1 MYFILLKTMLK
12 ETFSLQRLFGRK
24 VQQSKVKVILMFT
37 LLIYAF
43 STTAFS
49 VGLLHYEL
57 ALTLTPSGSIDVL
70 WASVFSYM
78 TGVAFLLTFF
88 QAQGYLFQYKDFDV
102 LGPLPVKQ
110 KTITLVKV
118 TVMMIFIYLFSSFLV
133 IPIIIVYS
141 LFATLPI
148 LLWIFV
154 IFIVFLLPIP
164 MIFIASFVSLGIRKL
179 TQSWIQPQIIQTIF
193 TVLFMIGFVSFTYLQ
208 SFLVESGLLSSQFV
222 ETVSMW
228 YAPSQWFLDLITT
241 QDYLKGF
248 WIVMSHITLFIVFI
262 QVMSGLTLRTNQS
275 KHVMKFNAKEKIP
288 TKVSPL
294 IVTLM
299 KKEWAK
305 FIGTSIYFLNTGFGL
320 LMLIFAV
327 IASVIFKESISSF
340 LIEFQL
346 IGIEPFWLLYLFSGF
361 SVSTVYT
368 PAVSLSLEGK
378 NFALLKSLPIQS
390 SVLVGSKVAFNM
402 VLLTPVI
409 VLASIGFGYGFSLT
423 VLQILLMAVLL
434 ITLSLTMSLF
444 FMWVNL
450 WFPRFDFQTE
460 VEVVKQSIA
469 ALIAVFG
476 AILIVVISGLLV
488 FETLKDQSWLI
499 SASMMLLFNIFLIT
513 LLSMTLFTKGLK
525 VYQKLEH

>member
-24 VQQSKVKVILMFT
+24 VQQSKVKVILMFA

-57 ALTLTPSGSIDVL
+57 ALTLVPSGSIEVL

-148 LLWIFV
+148 LLWVFV
-154 IFIVFLLPIP
+154 IFTVLLLPIP
-164 MIFIASFVSLGIRKL
+164 MIFIASFVSLAIRTL
-179 TQSWIQPQIIQTIF
+179 TQRWIQPQIMQTIF

-208 SFLVESGLLSSQFV
+208 SFLVESGLLSRQLV
-222 ETVSMW
+222 ETFSMW
-228 YAPSQWFLDLITT
+228 YAPSQWFLALIAT
-241 QDYLKGF
+241 QDYLQGL
-248 WIVMSHITLFIVFI
+248 WIVLSHLTLFIVFI

-294 IVTLM
+294 MFTLI

-327 IASVIFKESISSF
+327 LASVVFKDNISGF
-340 LIEFQL
+340 LEEFQL
-346 IGIEPFWLLYLFSGF
+346 IGVEPFWLLYLFSGF

-378 NFALLKSLPIQS
+378 NFGLVKSLPIQP
-390 SVLVGSKVAFNM
+390 SVLIGSKIGFNM

-409 VLASIGFGYGFSLT
+409 VLTAIGFGYGFSLT
-423 VLQILLMAVLL
+423 VFQIFLLAALL
-434 ITLSLTMSLF
+434 LTLSLTMSLF

-469 ALIAVFG
+469 PLIAVFG
-476 AILIVVISGLLV
+476 AIFIVVITGFLV
-488 FETLKDQSWLI
+488 FETLKNQSELMTVFI
-499 SASMMLLFNIFLIT
+499 ILLMNVGFMIVLSTT
-513 LLSMTLFTKGLK
+513 LYTKGLK
-525 VYQKLEH
+525 MYQQLEN

>member
-24 VQQSKVKVILMFT
+24 VQQSKVKVILMFA

-57 ALTLTPSGSIDVL
+57 ALSLIPSGSIDVL

-88 QAQGYLFQYKDFDV
+88 QAQGYLFQYKDFDI

-133 IPIIIVYS
+133 IPIIVVYS

-154 IFIVFLLPIP
+154 IFTVFLLPIP

-179 TQSWIQPQIIQTIF
+179 TQSWIQPQIMQTIF

-208 SFLVESGLLSSQFV
+208 SFLVESGLLSSQLV

-228 YAPSQWFLDLITT
+228 YAPSQWFLGLIAT
-241 QDYLKGF
+241 QDYLKGL
-248 WIVMSHITLFIVFI
+248 WIVISHIILFIIFI

-275 KHVMKFNAKEKIP
+275 KHVMKFNSKEKIP
-288 TKVSPL
+288 TKISPL
-294 IVTLM
+294 MVTLM

-327 IASVIFKESISSF
+327 VASIIFKENISEF
-340 LIEFQL
+340 LQEFQL

-378 NFALLKSLPIQS
+378 NFALLKSLPIKS
-390 SVLVGSKVAFNM
+390 SVLIGSKIAFNM
-402 VLLTPVI
+402 LLLTPVI
-409 VLASIGFGYGFSLT
+409 LFSVVGFGYGFSFSFIE
-423 VLQILLMAVLL
+423 ILLLGSLL
-434 ITLSLTMSLF
+434 MTLSITMSLF
-444 FMWVNL
+444 FMWVNV
-450 WFPRFDFQTE
+450 WFPRFDFQSE
-460 VEVVKQSIA
+460 VEVVKQSMA
-469 ALIAVFG
+469 PLIAVFG
-476 AILIVVISGLLV
+476 AIFIVAISAFLI
-488 FETLKDQSWLI
+488 FETLKNQSWFV
-499 SASMMLLFNIFLIT
+499 SASFILLLNVGLMILFST
-513 LLSMTLFTKGLK
+513 TLFTKGLK
-525 VYQKLEH
+525 IYQHIES